1 MKTSSLT
8 LLLRTLVGAL
18 FYFTI
23 SSHALAASTG
33 GCDNYTPD
41 ASGTVVACTA
51 TTTPAATAGV
61 TSTTATTPTS
71 FGNNVTVNIGAGTV
85 LNISGST
92 VGLGSGANV
101 TNNGT
106 LNTNSFTYGY
116 GISVGANGRSQNGG
130 ATINN
135 STSGSIITAGSNA
148 NGIYIS
154 ATNAGSSGNSIT
166 NAGSITTSGSSA
178 DGISINTLGGASVTQ
193 TISNSGTISV
203 SGVGASGI
211 NVSGSSNDQT
221 SITNTGSI
229 TASNGAG
236 INANT
241 GTKLS
246 LISNAGTIS
255 GSTYGVNVSALTAT
269 ITTINNTGT
278 ITGGISNAG
287 TITNLNT
294 SQGNLSFTGKLPTN
308 YNVIVNGTSSY
319 GKTSFTTPTGSMAFG
334 IYSTSTLTA
343 NTYSSVLSG
352 LASSNISTTSGVY
365 GGYNWLLNN
374 SSGNIWDL
382 VVTGSGGG
390 GGGGSGDAS
399 ASSTSTV
406 TQGCIMSAT
415 ISNACH
421 NLVIP
426 KNTNKVVIPSG
437 TVISTSDGSAAITN
451 TGATGTITNNGTVT
465 GNATAISNTGA
476 IDILTNNGI
485 ISGAIGI
492 NNTSGTIG
500 TLQNAQ
506 GGTSGPLSYSG
517 TLPINYE
524 VIVNGTSFGQLSA
537 GAISGVMGFGVS
549 ADSVLNHG
557 SYASVLIGIN
567 PSNLANISGIAAGY
581 FYKLMQEKISTTWDM
596 YVGASV
602 ADTNSSLVQ
611 TTNALQGQFGSQSN
625 AVITG
630 MTYDCNLF
638 GANNICISAG
648 GRATNNS
655 AQGYSTA
662 SALLIAA
669 YRVSNQM
676 RFGAYLDQNL
686 SASNPNGII
695 SVSNGQPM
703 GGLFAVWKNK
713 LDGTGA
719 EIKAS
724 VGYNNKNMTITRPV
738 VGTSEAGSGSTGL
751 TSQGV
756 NAIAK
761 YGFGISNQVI
771 FSPYIGVRYMTTNMG
786 SYSESAS
793 SSVLFPLSYATMSM
807 NATTALAGLGA
818 NYKATEDWL
827 FSGSAGLESDMS
839 TSNGSYTVTN
849 VNGLTPVGL
858 NPNPIKTRPTAML
871 AAYYNLD
878 KNVQLGLTGLYRT
891 DSFSGMSSTTGMA
904 TVTFGM

>member
-1 MKTSSLT
+1 MDFTLLALQLTYIHTRENYNSWMKTTSLT
-8 LLLRTLVGAL
+8 LLLRALGAAI
-18 FYFTI
+18 FYLTI

-41 ASGTVVACTA
+41 TAGTVVTCTSSI
-51 TTTPAATAGV
+51 TPAATAGV

-71 FGNNVTVNIGAGTV
+71 FGNNVTVNIGAGTI

-92 VGLGSGANV
+92 VGLGSGAIV

-135 STSGSIITAGSNA
+135 TASGSIITAGGNA

-154 ATNAGSSGNSIT
+154 ATNAGSTGNSIT

-178 DGISINTLGGASVTQ
+178 DGIAINTLGGASVTQ
-193 TISNSGTISV
+193 TINNSGTISV
-203 SGVGASGI
+203 SGTGSNGI

-229 TASNGAG
+229 TASSGAG
-236 INANT
+236 INANA

-246 LISNAGTIS
+246 LISNSGTIS
-255 GSTYGVNVSALTAT
+255 GSTFGVNVSSGTAT
-269 ITTINNTGT
+269 VTTLTNTGT
-278 ITGGISNAG
+278 ITGGISNTG
-287 TITNLNT
+287 TITTLNT
-294 SQGNLSFTGKLPTN
+294 SQNGLSFTSKLPTN
-308 YNVIVNGTSSY
+308 YNVIVNSTSSY

-343 NTYSSVLSG
+343 NTYASVLSG
-352 LASSNISTTSGVY
+352 LTSSNISTTSGVY

-382 VVTGSGGG
+382 VVSGSGN
-390 GGGGSGDAS
+390 GGGSSDNGNGS
-399 ASSTSTV
+399 STV
-406 TQGCIMSAT
+406 TQGCIMSAS

-426 KNTNKVVIPSG
+426 NNTNKVVIQSG
-437 TVISTSDGSAAITN
+437 TVISTVDNTAAITN
-451 TGATGTITNNGTVT
+451 TGTTGSITNNGQIN
-465 GNATAISNTGA
+465 GGISNT
-476 IDILTNNGI
+476 
-485 ISGAIGI
+485 SG
-492 NNTSGTIG
+492 GTIG
-500 TLQNAQ
+500 TISNAQ
-506 GGTSGPLSYSG
+506 GGTSGPLNYSG
-517 TLPINYE
+517 ALPANYV
-524 VIVNGTSFGQLSA
+524 VIVNGTSFGQFSA
-537 GAISGVMGFGVS
+537 SAISGVMGFGVS
-549 ADSVLNHG
+549 ADSVLNYG

-567 PSNLANISGIAAGY
+567 PNNLANTTGVAAGH
-581 FYKLMQEKISTTWDM
+581 FYKLTQEKVSTTWDM

-638 GANNICISAG
+638 GPNNVCISAG

-655 AQGYSTA
+655 AQGYNTA

-669 YRVSNQM
+669 YRASNQM

-695 SVSNGQPM
+695 SAGNGQPM
-703 GGLFAVWKNK
+703 GGLFAVWNDKF
-713 LDGTGA
+713 DGTGT

-761 YGFGISNQVI
+761 YGFGVSNQVVV
-771 FSPYIGVRYMTTNMG
+771 SPYVGVRYMNTNMG

-793 SSVLFPLSYATMSM
+793 SSVLFPLSYASMSM

-818 NYKATEDWL
+818 NYKATEDWT
-827 FSGSAGLESDMS
+827 FAGSAGVESDLS

-849 VNGLTPVGL
+849 VSGLTPVGL
-858 NPNPIKTRPTAML
+858 NPNPVKTRPTAML

-878 KNVQLGLTGLYRT
+878 KNTQLGLTGLYRT